1 MDMKTIGWLTGAA
14 MLLVSHAGQLQ
25 AQERFYLGA
34 SAGASDI
41 DDGMTA
47 GLITS
52 GTVDGSD
59 SGTKIFGGYRFGPR
73 LALEL
78 AYVDLGKLSY
88 SGDFSGT
95 PVTGGK
101 VKVSGFNSSL
111 VALHQ
116 ATPKLG
122 LFAKAGLYAW
132 EAKASDVTGGVPFA
146 AKDDG
151 ANLSLGIGADY
162 YFTKNVGARLEWEHF
177 NLDPEKASL
186 VSAGIVVKF

>member
-1 MDMKTIGWLTGAA
+1 MNAIGWLTGIALA
-14 MLLVSHAGQLQ
+14 MGAHSAGAQ
-25 AQERFYLGA
+25 AQERFYFGA

-52 GTVDGSD
+52 GAVDGKD
-59 SGTKIFGGYRFGPR
+59 SGTKIFGGYRFGR
-73 LALEL
+73 NLALEL

-95 PVTGGK
+95 PVTGGNL
-101 VKVSGFNSSL
+101 KVSGFNTSL
-111 VALHQ
+111 VAMHQ
-116 ATPKLG
+116 ATPQLG
-122 LFAKAGLYAW
+122 LFAKAGVFAW
-132 EAKASDVTGGVPFA
+132 NAKASDVTGGAPFS

-162 YFTKNVGARLEWEHF
+162 FFTKNVGARIEWEHF
-177 NLDPEKASL
+177 KLDPGNASL
-186 VSAGIVVKF
+186 LSAGVVVKF

>member
-1 MDMKTIGWLTGAA
+1 MKTIGWLTGAA

-101 VKVSGFNSSL
+101 IKVSGFNSSL
-111 VALHQ
+111 VATHQ

-146 AKDDG
+146 EKDDG

-186 VSAGIVVKF
+186 LSAGIVVKF

>member
-1 MDMKTIGWLTGAA
+1 MKTISWLAGAA
-14 MLLVSHAGQLQ
+14 LLLVSHAGHLQ
-25 AQERFYLGA
+25 AQERFYFGA

-88 SGDFSGT
+88 SGDFFGT
-95 PVTGGK
+95 PVTGGT
-101 VKVSGFNSSL
+101 VKVSGFNTSL
-111 VALHQ
+111 VAMHQ

-151 ANLSLGIGADY
+151 ANLSLGVGADY
-162 YFTKNVGARLEWEHF
+162 FFTRNVGARLEWEHF
-177 NLDPEKASL
+177 DLDPENASL

>member
-1 MDMKTIGWLTGAA
+1 MKSIAWLTGAA
-14 MLLVSHAGQLQ
+14 LMLAGQYALAQ
-25 AQERFYLGA
+25 NQERFYLGA

-41 DDGMTA
+41 DDKMTT

-52 GTVDGSD
+52 GPVDGSD
-59 SGTKIFGGYRFGPR
+59 SGTKLFGGYRFGR
-73 LALEL
+73 NLALEL

-101 VKVSGFNSSL
+101 VKVSGLNTSL
-111 VALHQ
+111 VATHQ

-132 EAKASDVTGGVPFA
+132 DAKASDVTGGVPFS

-151 ANLSLGIGADY
+151 ADLSFGVGADY
-162 YFTKNVGARLEWEHF
+162 FFTKNVGARVEWEHF
-177 NLDPEKASL
+177 ELDPGKASL
-186 VSAGIVVKF
+186 LSAGLVVKF

>member
-1 MDMKTIGWLTGAA
+1 MKSIAWLTGAA
-14 MLLVSHAGQLQ
+14 LMLAGPLALAQG
-25 AQERFYLGA
+25 QERFYFGA

-59 SGTKIFGGYRFGPR
+59 SGTKLFGGYRFGPK

-88 SGDFSGT
+88 SGDFFGT
-95 PVTGGK
+95 PVTGGTI
-101 VKVSGFNSSL
+101 KVSGFNTSL
-111 VALHQ
+111 VAMHQ

-132 EAKASDVTGGVPFA
+132 KAKASDVTGGVPFA

-162 YFTKNVGARLEWEHF
+162 FFTKNVGARLEWEHF
-177 NLDPEKASL
+177 DLDPEKASL
-186 VSAGIVVKF
+186 VSAGIVVRF

>member
-1 MDMKTIGWLTGAA
+1 MKSIAWLTGAA
-14 MLLVSHAGQLQ
+14 LMLAGQYALAQ
-25 AQERFYLGA
+25 NQERFYLGA

-41 DDGMTA
+41 DDKMTT

-52 GTVDGSD
+52 GPVDGSD
-59 SGTKIFGGYRFGPR
+59 SGTKLFGGYRFGR
-73 LALEL
+73 NLALEL

-101 VKVSGFNSSL
+101 VKVSGLNTSL
-111 VALHQ
+111 VATHQ

-132 EAKASDVTGGVPFA
+132 DAKATDVTGGAPFS

-151 ANLSLGIGADY
+151 ADLSFGVGADY
-162 YFTKNVGARLEWEHF
+162 FFTKNVGARVEWEHF
-177 NLDPEKASL
+177 ELDPGRASL
-186 VSAGIVVKF
+186 LSAGLIVKF

>member
-1 MDMKTIGWLTGAA
+1 MKSIACLTGAA
-14 MLLVSHAGQLQ
+14 LMLASPFAL
-25 AQERFYLGA
+25 AQSAERFYLGA

-59 SGTKIFGGYRFGPR
+59 SGTKIFGGFRFGQK

-78 AYVDLGKLSY
+78 AFVDLGKLSY

-101 VKVSGFNSSL
+101 VKVSGFNTSL

>member
-1 MDMKTIGWLTGAA
+1 MKSTAWMTGAA
-14 MLLVSHAGQLQ
+14 LMLAGPLALAQG
-25 AQERFYLGA
+25 QERFYFGA

-59 SGTKIFGGYRFGPR
+59 SGTKLFGGYRFGPK

-95 PVTGGK
+95 PVTGGTI
-101 VKVSGFNSSL
+101 KVSGFNTSV
-111 VALHQ
+111 VAMHQ

-132 EAKASDVTGGVPFA
+132 EAKARDVTGGVPFA

-151 ANLSLGIGADY
+151 ANLSLGVGADY
-162 YFTKNVGARLEWEHF
+162 FFTKNVGARLEWEHF
-177 NLDPEKASL
+177 DLDPEKASL

>member
-1 MDMKTIGWLTGAA
+1 MGLLAA
-14 MLLVSHAGQLQ
+14 SFRTMLPPVLRHQ
-25 AQERFYLGA
+25 R
-34 SAGASDI
+34 
-41 DDGMTA
+41 
-47 GLITS
+47 
-52 GTVDGSD
+52 
-59 SGTKIFGGYRFGPR
+59 RH
-73 LALEL
+73 
-78 AYVDLGKLSY
+78 

-132 EAKASDVTGGVPFA
+132 EAKAS
-146 AKDDG
+146 
-151 ANLSLGIGADY
+151 
-162 YFTKNVGARLEWEHF
+162 
-177 NLDPEKASL
+177 L

>member
-1 MDMKTIGWLTGAA
+1 
-14 MLLVSHAGQLQ
+14 
-25 AQERFYLGA
+25 
-34 SAGASDI
+34 
-41 DDGMTA
+41 MTA

-132 EAKASDVTGGVPFA
+132 EAKASDVTGGVPF
-146 AKDDG
+146 
-151 ANLSLGIGADY
+151 
-162 YFTKNVGARLEWEHF
+162 
-177 NLDPEKASL
+177 
-186 VSAGIVVKF
+186 VVKF

>member
-1 MDMKTIGWLTGAA
+1 MKTIGWLIGAA

-59 SGTKIFGGYRFGPR
+59 SGTKIFGGFRFGQK

-78 AYVDLGKLSY
+78 AFVDLGKLSY

-101 VKVSGFNSSL
+101 VKVSGFNTSL

-186 VSAGIVVKF
+186 LSAGIVVKF

>member
-1 MDMKTIGWLTGAA
+1 MKSIAWLTGAA
-14 MLLVSHAGQLQ
+14 LMLASPFAL
-25 AQERFYLGA
+25 AQGEERFYFGA
-34 SAGASDI
+34 GAGASDI
-41 DDGMTA
+41 DRSATE

-59 SGTKIFGGYRFGPR
+59 SGTKIFGGLRFGQK

-88 SGDFSGT
+88 SGDFFGT
-95 PVTGGK
+95 PVTGGE
-101 VKVSGFNSSL
+101 VKVSGFNTSL

-116 ATPKLG
+116 TTPKLG

-132 EAKASDVTGGVPFA
+132 EAKASDVTGGAPFS
-146 AKDDG
+146 AKNDG
-151 ANLSLGIGADY
+151 ADLSFGVGADY

-177 NLDPEKASL
+177 ELDPGKASL
-186 VSAGIVVKF
+186 LSAGLVVKF

>member
-1 MDMKTIGWLTGAA
+1 MKSTAWLTGAA
-14 MLLVSHAGQLQ
+14 LMLAGPFAL
-25 AQERFYLGA
+25 AQGEERFYLGA

-52 GTVDGSD
+52 GAVDGSD

-88 SGDFSGT
+88 SGDFFGT
-95 PVTGGK
+95 PVTGGT
-101 VKVSGFNSSL
+101 VKVSGFNTSL
-111 VALHQ
+111 VAMHQ

-151 ANLSLGIGADY
+151 ANLSLGVGADY
-162 YFTKNVGARLEWEHF
+162 FFTKKVGARLEWEHF
-177 NLDPEKASL
+177 DLDPENASL